1 MMTCRPPSS
10 PRWTPSTSRTSSD
23 RMADPV
29 TILFLGANPD
39 GSARLRLDREVR
51 EIRRALEQTALRE
64 RFRLETLWASSFEDL
79 LDGLLRHAPAV
90 VHFSGHG
97 RPDALLFEGPDGKAA
112 AVSVEALS
120 RLFGALTGQVRLVVF
135 NACDSLK
142 AAQAVAPFVECAVGT
157 TEPVGDRGAA
167 AFAAAFYRGVG
178 YGRTIAEAA
187 ELGRS
192 AILAAG
198 LSGADDLVLAPR
210 AGIDPSRLVLIASDR
225 GRPIDPKV
233 LDSTPIELTIH
244 LVREGDQVRVRYVHD
259 GRPLPG
265 HEPGGGGLMTPAP
278 APAPGTAIAGN
289 TMFSLL
295 FPDPLAR
302 VELMRTLTG
311 AAVQPSPDR
320 YRWRIRVR
328 TDDPAL
334 LRWPWART
342 AWEGQPLAAGA
353 RPWTFEVASEE
364 VPRLVASLPAGGRVL
379 AYAPPDRVA
388 DVERLQAALAAGA
401 GAYGRDGFQL
411 ARSADELRDA
421 WRARPAAALVVG
433 ADPGVGP
440 MMAVHC
446 PTLLYVAGFDG
457 AELAARAPS
466 PWWIRGRS
474 RARGWRRPCRSGSRW
489 SWPGPIPWRWPTP
502 PAVASCRCT
511 PVRAL
516 AGQRGAGHAGLAP
529 PAPPARPRGAARPG
543 VRAGAEAGGE
553 PCAPGR
559 RRGGHRAARPRGAG
573 AQRAAGGPLQA
584 TRPRPVSRAAA
595 AGGLPRRP
603 RAPAGRAGAAAARRP
618 QARSGGAAAR
628 QPRRRRPPAAGGHG
642 PRALAGLG
650 RLRQR
655 TWPGAPSAH
664 PGPARLALALRGGG
678 GRAEP
683 ARPLGV
689 LHPGRRDRAPRPGRG
704 RGRRPRPGVPRALRV
719 VCAAAAD
726 PCDAARAAGLL
737 QRPRQHGHRSR
748 PRGPGRQ
755 RAVPRHGRRLRHP
768 AREHRA
774 GRAAGL
780 EAPHRRPGPG
790 AAPPRRGDELL

>member
-1 MMTCRPPSS
+1 
-10 PRWTPSTSRTSSD
+10 
-23 RMADPV
+23 MADPV

-411 ARSADELRDA
+411 ARSADELRDG

-457 AELAARAPS
+457 AELAARAPLAVVDPRPES
-466 PWWIRGRS
+466 GAWVAPAVSFWQQVVLAGADPVAVANTAGGGLLQVHTRFARWQASEARDMPGWPHPRRRLDREVQRARAYEQVQKLVENRARRAVAVVATGQPGHEVLALSELLEDHFKRRGRGQF
-474 RARGWRRPCRSGSRW
+474 RVQRLRVAF
-489 SWPGPIPWRWPTP
+489 
-502 PAVASCRCT
+502 PADREHLQDGLVLLLHD
-511 PVRAL
+511 AL
-516 AGQRGAGHAGLAP
+516 RHD
-529 PAPPARPRGAARPG
+529 
-543 VRAGAEAGGE
+543 
-553 PCAPGR
+553 
-559 RRGGHRAARPRGAG
+559 
-573 AQRAAGGPLQA
+573 
-584 TRPRPVSRAAA
+584 
-595 AGGLPRRP
+595 
-603 RAPAGRAGAAAARRP
+603 PAGRLPDSLDAAG
-618 QARSGGAAAR
+618 
-628 QPRRRRPPAAGGHG
+628 PRR
-642 PRALAGLG
+642 LG
-650 RLRQR
+650 DTARVL
-655 TWPGAPSAH
+655 WLDWGAFGS
-664 PGPARLALALRGGG
+664 
-678 GRAEP
+678 
-683 ARPLGV
+683 
-689 LHPGRRDRAPRPGRG
+689 
-704 RGRRPRPGVPRALRV
+704 
-719 VCAAAAD
+719 
-726 PCDAARAAGLL
+726 
-737 QRPRQHGHRSR
+737 
-748 PRGPGRQ
+748 GPGLEPPLRIQ
-755 RAVPRHGRRLRHP
+755 DLRAWLSLCEEVVAEQSPPGLSVYCTLAVETGRHDLVEAEVAAHGQEF
-768 AREHRA
+768 RERFASYVLPPLTHVTLPELQDYFSDPDNTGIDRGLA
-774 GRAAGL
+774 GRAASVLYRATGGDYATL
-780 EAPHRRPGPG
+780 LVNIERGERLGWKPLIDDLDRGGRP
-790 AAPPRRGDELL
+790 AAPGGDELL